1 MLRTS
6 VTFFLLLAL
15 TLSAFCQSENQP
27 KPKLIVGI
35 VVDQMRYDYLERF
48 SHLYGEGGL
57 KRLMNEGA
65 NFHNHHFSYAP
76 TYTGPGHASIFA
88 GTTPAVHGIIGNDWY
103 DRELQREIYITDDST
118 QTGVGTDGSA
128 GKMGPHKLLST
139 TLLNELENFTA
150 GESKTIAISM
160 KDRGAIMPAGGNAD
174 AAYWFVGGDEGN
186 WISSSH
192 YLEQLP
198 DWVNE
203 FNNQK
208 RKDKLLNGEWNLLFE
223 KERYKSYRADNN
235 PYEYNF
241 REMIR
246 PAFPYELSNLRESN
260 GNYDLLKATPTGN
273 TYTTDFAISTLK
285 NENMGTDDITD
296 FLAVSYSA
304 TDYLGHQFGPYS
316 LEIQDT
322 YARLD
327 RDIAKLLK
335 KLDQG
340 VGEGNYTVFLTAD
353 HGAVP
358 NPAFLKDE
366 GLPADYLPYH
376 DLINEIENNL
386 SETHGEGK
394 WVEHFIND
402 QIYLN
407 RKLIS
412 EKELNLAEVSQQVA
426 DIAIEFKG
434 VSNVITSHQLHT
446 ASQDGIMKIIK
457 NGHQQKRSGD
467 VTLVVAPGWLTS
479 YSFQGTTHG
488 APYSYDTHVPLIFF
502 GQGIESADYYEQTYI
517 KDIAPTISAILR
529 MSQPSGC
536 TGNPINALF
545 TR

>member
-6 VTFFLLLAL
+6 ATFLIALAISF
-15 TLSAFCQSENQP
+15 TSFCQSKERA

-48 SHLYGEGGL
+48 SHLFGEDGF

-76 TYTGPGHASIFA
+76 TYTGPGHASVYS
-88 GTTPAVHGIIGNDWY
+88 GTTPTVHGIIGNDWY
-103 DRELQREIYITDDST
+103 DRKLQSEIYITEDST
-118 QTGVGTDGSA
+118 LSAVGTESSA

-174 AAYWFVGGDEGN
+174 AAYWFAGGDEGN

-198 DWVNE
+198 DWVKE
-203 FNNQK
+203 FNSQK
-208 RKDKLLNGEWNLLFE
+208 RKDQLLSGEWNLLFE
-223 KERYKSYRADNN
+223 KERYKPYRADNN

-241 REMIR
+241 QGMIR
-246 PAFPYELSNLRESN
+246 PAFPYELSKLRESN
-260 GNYDLLKATPTGN
+260 GNYDLLKATPSGN
-273 TYTTDFAISTLK
+273 TYLTEFALSAINHEK
-285 NENMGTDDITD
+285 MGEDDITD

-327 RDIAKLLK
+327 RDIAQLLNE
-335 KLDQG
+335 LDEK
-340 VGEGNYTVFLTAD
+340 VGKGNYTVFLTAD

-376 DLINEIENNL
+376 DLINKIESGL
-386 SETHGEGK
+386 TSKYGKGE
-394 WVEHFIND
+394 WVEHFINN

-412 EKELNLAEVSQQVA
+412 SKKLNLAEVSQDVA
-426 DIAIEFKG
+426 NIAIEFEG
-434 VSNVITSHQLHT
+434 ISNVSTSHQLHSS
-446 ASQDGIMKIIK
+446 AQDGIAEIIK
-457 NGHQQKRSGD
+457 NGHHQKRSGE
-467 VTLVVAPGWLTS
+467 VALVVAPGWLTS

-502 GQGIESADYYEQTYI
+502 GHSIEPQNSFKPTYI
-517 KDIAPTISAILR
+517 KDIAPTVAAMMR

-536 TGNPINALF
+536 TGNPIKALF
-545 TR
+545 SR